1 MVETRYAG
9 LGHFIGPIFD
19 PANIRYFVNYCFVDL
34 AAKYNA
40 QFANVLFSSDVRW
53 KVFFQLVNLM
63 RSLLYEPIII
73 LVV

>member
-40 QFANVLFSSDVRW
+40 QFANVLFSSDVYPTRLSEGA
-53 KVFFQLVNLM
+53 V
-63 RSLLYEPIII
+63 
-73 LVV
+73 